1 MDQYLMEIFVY
12 FNKGLFPLHYLI
24 IYRTRSLFITMV
36 SLLSLEV
43 MILYHR
49 LLLLQELLVV
59 QQLPQ
64 QFILSSKDIIWQLTT
79 QKNLQF

>member
-12 FNKGLFPLHYLI
+12 FNKDLFPLHYLI

-49 LLLLQELLVV
+49 LLLLQEPLVV

-64 QFILSSKDIIWQLTT
+64 QFILISKDIIWQLTT